1 MSDTSEPGT
10 VADPGTRPVFRQVT
24 LEEAGRHAGVVVV
37 IDVLRAFSVA
47 AMALQA
53 GARAVRC
60 VTTVDAA
67 LTEAAANPG
76 SLSMGESDD
85 HRRGDLDLPNSPSAV
100 VDADVAGRLIVHRSR
115 AGTQG
120 IVAAAPVATSLYA
133 ASFLCAGATARCIA
147 DENPAEVAF
156 VLTGVGEREG
166 DEDRACADY
175 LTELLQGHTPDP
187 APYLERVRTSDTA
200 ALFDPGTPDLPPSDV
215 ELCARIDTVDFALHV
230 PPTTGHPTIYPRR

>member
-1 MSDTSEPGT
+1 
-10 VADPGTRPVFRQVT
+10 VT
-24 LEEAGRHAGVVVV
+24 LEDAGRHAGVVVV

-67 LTEAAANPG
+67 LTESAANPG
-76 SLSMGESDD
+76 SLSMGEFDD
-85 HRRGDLDLPNSPSAV
+85 HRKGDLDLPNSPSALV
-100 VDADVAGRLIVHRSR
+100 GADVADRLIVHRSR

-147 DENPAEVAF
+147 AEAPTEAPTEVTF
-156 VLTGVGEREG
+156 VLTGVGERDG

-187 APYLERVRTSDTA
+187 APYLERVRASDA
-200 ALFDPGTPDLPPSDV
+200 GALFDPGTPDLPSSDL

-230 PPTTGHPTIYPRR
+230 RSSDGRPTIHARR